1 VSEARK
7 LRDKAVHAR
16 ELAWALADEH
26 ARAALE
32 AMAIEF
38 ERQAAELE
46 AQEQSGRERPA
57 SRSDTP

>member
-1 VSEARK
+1 VSETHK
-7 LRDKAVHAR
+7 LRAKAVHAR

-32 AMAIEF
+32 ALAVEF
-38 ERQAAELE
+38 EQLAAELE
-46 AQEQSGRERPA
+46 AQDQGGQEQPA